1 MAEAKP
7 IKPRERESIIRALQ
21 AGVVPSVGLRHIQV
35 GRAGEVRE
43 MVRDIEHIADG
54 GATFRL
60 IVGEYGAGK
69 TFFLNLTRLIAA
81 EKKLVVL
88 QADLAPDRR
97 LHATGG
103 QARNL
108 YAELT
113 RNLATRSKP
122 EGGALRSIVERF
134 ISDAVKTARDSQRDP
149 AAYIEEK
156 LSPLTEQ
163 VSGFDFVD
171 VINAY
176 YRGFEAGDEALQ
188 AAALRWLRG
197 EFSTK
202 SEAKKA
208 LGVRSIID
216 DADVYGYLKLLA
228 QFVRLAGYDGLLV
241 VLDEMVNLHRL
252 NNAQARR
259 SNYEQLLRM
268 LNDVLQGSSG
278 HIGFLLSG
286 TPEFLM
292 DTRRGL
298 YSYDALHSRL
308 AVNPVRQKG
317 LVDLSGPIIGLQN
330 LAPEDLYV
338 LLKNIRHVYAGGDEK
353 QYLLPD
359 KALQGFMDHCNKKIG
374 AAYFQTPR
382 NTVKAF
388 VHLLALL
395 DQNPGTDWKKILGQ
409 VSVESDGAE
418 ESAPFDE
425 DGVIEAATA
434 KSDDELASFRL

>member
-7 IKPRERESIIRALQ
+7 IKPRERESIVRALQ
-21 AGVVPSVGLRHIQV
+21 AGVVPNVGLRHIQV

-113 RNLATRSKP
+113 RNLATRSKLD
-122 EGGALRSIVERF
+122 GGALRSVVERF
-134 ISDAVKTARDSQRDP
+134 ISDAVKSAKEAERDP
-149 AAYIEEK
+149 GGYIEEI
-156 LSPLTEQ
+156 LAPLTEQ

-171 VINAY
+171 VVNAY
-176 YRGFEAGDEALQ
+176 YRGYENGDEVLQ

-197 EFSTK
+197 EYATRT
-202 SEAKKA
+202 EARRD
-208 LGVRSIID
+208 LGVRTIID

-228 QFVRLAGYDGLLV
+228 QFVKLAGYDGLLV

-252 NNAQARR
+252 NNSQARQ

-278 HIGFLLSG
+278 NIGFLLSG

-317 LVDLSGPIIGLQN
+317 LVDLSGPIISLQN
-330 LAPEDLYV
+330 LAPEDLFV
-338 LLKNIRHVYAGGDEK
+338 LLKNIRHVFAGGDEEK
-353 QYLLPD
+353 YLMPD
-359 KALQGFMDHCNKKIG
+359 EALQGFMDHCNNQIG

-388 VHLLALL
+388 VHLLSLL
-395 DQNPGTDWKKILGQ
+395 EQNPGTDWKKVLGKVDVVQ
-409 VSVESDGAE
+409 DGPEDLTPFDDGQLVA
-418 ESAPFDE
+418 SAPPQ
-425 DGVIEAATA
+425 A
-434 KSDDELASFRL
+434 DDELASFRI